1 MDVTNF
7 LQPELVEVNRLP
19 ARQPLTSYAN
29 VEQAR
34 RGTSR
39 FRRSLNGTWR
49 FKLVDS
55 PSSAPRRWHHPATHD
70 SRWTTITVPGVWTR
84 QGFADLPHYTNVV
97 MPWKG
102 KEPPYVPEHNP
113 TGLYR
118 TTFTVPRNWRSR
130 DVIVHLGGAE
140 SLAAVWCNGEFVGMG
155 KDSRL
160 PSEFDLS
167 QLVTQGDNLL
177 AVMVIRWSDA
187 TWIEDQDHWWHAGL
201 HRSVYVEARPKV
213 RLDELIVDADYDP
226 ETQLGTCEISIGL
239 NVRQR
244 SFTANLWVETEGG
257 KRVSRVRNSMLSF
270 TSADNRARSHCDIS
284 ALERFEISSVQ
295 PWSSETPTR
304 YRVVAE
310 LIDPNGKPSKLSP
323 RSPAF
328 VASKYLTA
336 VSTSTELR
344 SRSSASTD
352 TIITQSPERR

>member
-1 MDVTNF
+1 M
-7 LQPELVEVNRLP
+7 
-19 ARQPLTSYAN
+19 
-29 VEQAR
+29 
-34 RGTSR
+34 
-39 FRRSLNGTWR
+39 
-49 FKLVDS
+49 
-55 PSSAPRRWHHPATHD
+55 
-70 SRWTTITVPGVWTR
+70 
-84 QGFADLPHYTNVV
+84 
-97 MPWKG
+97 
-102 KEPPYVPEHNP
+102 
-113 TGLYR
+113 
-118 TTFTVPRNWRSR
+118 
-130 DVIVHLGGAE
+130 
-140 SLAAVWCNGEFVGMG
+140 WCNGEFVGMG

-270 TSADNRARSHCDIS
+270 TSADNRARSRCDIS

-310 LIDPNGKPSKLSP
+310 LIDPKGKIVDVVTTLTGFRRIEVSDRRININGTAIKIFGVNRHDHHPVTGKTMTKDEMREELVLMKQHNINAIRTAHYPNDHRLLDLCDELGLYVVDEANIECHARETTLAHNPRYTAALMSRVTHGDPRPESPLRHRLVTRQRIGQRP
-323 RSPAF
+323 RS
-328 VASKYLTA
+328 
-336 VSTSTELR
+336 LR
-344 SRSSASTD
+344 SSCLDLSHRPHP
-352 TIITQSPERR
+352 IHPP

>member
-7 LQPELVEVNRLP
+7 LKPELVEVNRLP
-19 ARQPLTSYAN
+19 ARQPIESYAN

-34 RGTSR
+34 LGTSR
-39 FRRSLNGTWR
+39 FRRSLDGTWR

-55 PSSAPRRWHHPATHD
+55 PSSAPRRWQHPATND

-84 QGFADLPHYTNVV
+84 QGFDDLPHYTNVE

-102 KEPPYVPEHNP
+102 KEPPYVPDHNP

-118 TTFTVPRNWRSR
+118 TNFTVPRNWRSR
-130 DVIVHLGGAE
+130 DVIVHLGGAG

-160 PSEFDLS
+160 PSEFNLS
-167 QLVTQGDNLL
+167 PFITEGDNLL

-213 RLDELIVDADYDP
+213 RLDELVIDADYDP
-226 ETQLGTCEISIGL
+226 ETQLGTCDISIGL

-244 SFTANLWVETEGG
+244 SFTSNLWVETEGG
-257 KRVSRVRNSMLSF
+257 KRVSRVRNSMLTF
-270 TSADNRARSHCDIS
+270 TSADNRARSGVTQ
-284 ALERFEISSVQ
+284 RFS
-295 PWSSETPTR
+295 
-304 YRVVAE
+304 
-310 LIDPNGKPSKLSP
+310 L
-323 RSPAF
+323 
-328 VASKYLTA
+328 
-336 VSTSTELR
+336 
-344 SRSSASTD
+344 
-352 TIITQSPERR
+352 